1 MSRGAARRA
10 AGIVGLACY
19 WPYMRR
25 FEFEH
30 LFAGYA
36 MPSAMWTA
44 YTIVTWLNVALLVA
58 CALRCDAVARW
69 THHGFLGIAA
79 GALNAA
85 GAVVLVATPV
95 LGAAA
100 EPVGLG
106 VGSLLLSLG
115 FCGLTVAW
123 MSWLACD
130 GGTRALEDA
139 LLSFALCSFLLLS
152 SLLPAAFVMVRIVA
166 APLVSG
172 ALWAYLRRSADPATA
187 PSAAIAAFKAEKPP
201 ASLLVAVILLFVIGC
216 TTAGLIHFD
225 EGTLRVIERTASVA
239 ISCVILAAIYVTA
252 RNTGQLV
259 SMVRKAWLALVVAFL
274 AGESVVV
281 LFGGVV
287 QEIGMAVF
295 WASLSCLEV
304 LILAVMAMWCNVTGR
319 SAIAVLGVATVLL
332 RVIPG
337 WVGKFAA
344 PACME
349 ALGIAPAS
357 MVGGFVV
364 ASSLLLVS
372 ATLLFLNAMV
382 ESGSAAGASLE
393 TRAHAVDRLTEAYLL
408 TPREADVLG
417 LLLQGLSY
425 QAIADRLQITL
436 GTVQTH
442 TKGLYRKMDVHSR
455 DELVA
460 RAEE

>member
-1 MSRGAARRA
+1 MSKGAIQRA

-19 WPYMRR
+19 WPYLRR
-25 FEFEH
+25 FEFEN

-44 YTIVTWLNVALLVA
+44 YTIVTWLNAAILIV
-58 CALRCDAVARW
+58 CALRCKAVARW
-69 THHGFLGIAA
+69 AQRGFFGIAA
-79 GALNAA
+79 GVLNAA
-85 GAVVLVATPV
+85 GAVVLAATPL
-95 LGAAA
+95 LGHTA
-100 EPVGLG
+100 EPVGLA
-106 VGSLLLSLG
+106 VGSLMLSLG

-123 MSWLACD
+123 MSWMARD
-130 GGTRALEDA
+130 GGTRVLEDA

-152 SLLPAAFVMVRIVA
+152 SLLPPAFVMARIVV
-166 APLVSG
+166 APLASG
-172 ALWAYLRRSADPATA
+172 ALWAYLKRSAELKMA
-187 PSAAIAAFKAEKPP
+187 PSTTVTAFGAEKPR
-201 ASLLVAVILLFVIGC
+201 ASLLAAVILLFVIGC

-225 EGTLRVIERTASVA
+225 EGVVRVIERTSSVA

-259 SMVRKAWLALVVAFL
+259 SMVRKAWLALVVTFL
-274 AGESVVV
+274 AGETVVV

-304 LILAVMAMWCNVTGR
+304 LILAVVAMWCNATGR
-319 SAIAVLGVATVLL
+319 SAIAVLGIATVLL

-382 ESGSAAGASLE
+382 DAGGGASAPGV
-393 TRAHAVDRLTEAYLL
+393 RASAVDRLSEAYLL

-425 QAIADRLQITL
+425 QAIADRLQVTL